1 MLAYPAGKLAAFA
14 APITIY
20 HLPTWL
26 PGKLSGA
33 PWTFNDGP
41 FNVKEHAL
49 IVIMANVGVSQAY
62 GLHLIV
68 AGDLFYGRAF
78 GFGFG
83 FLLVL
88 CSQLLGFSLAGFAN
102 HLVVTPASMLW
113 PEALVVATNLNAFH
127 SQEDAFASGISR
139 LRLLAWLLCGSMIF
153 FWIPGE
159 LQPPLEQ
166 DVYQKLTTT
175 RVLHYGFKHLC
186 LCHLGL
192 SQQQDP
198 QHLVWNQPWPRIDDG
213 HP

>member
-1 MLAYPAGKLAAFA
+1 MLAYPTGKLAAFA

-20 HLPTWL
+20 HLPRWL

-49 IVIMANVGVSQAY
+49 IVIMANVGVSQAW
-62 GLHLIV
+62 GLHLV
-68 AGDLFYGRAF
+68 VVGDLFYGRAF

-127 SQEDAFASGISR
+127 AQEDAFASGISR
-139 LRLLAWLLCGSMIF
+139 LKLLAWLLGGSMIF

-159 LQPPLEQ
+159 RQGFFGTKHGCKAETL
-166 DVYQKLTTT
+166 
-175 RVLHYGFKHLC
+175 RVLYH
-186 LCHLGL
+186 GL
-192 SQQQDP
+192 QYI
-198 QHLVWNQPWPRIDDG
+198 RIPYLDFS
-213 HP
+213 

>member
-1 MLAYPAGKLAAFA
+1 MLAYPAGRLLAKIL
-14 APITIY
+14 PITVY

-33 PWTFNDGP
+33 PWTLNDGP

-88 CSQLLGFSLAGFAN
+88 SSQLLGFTLAGLAN
-102 HLVVTPASMLW
+102 QLVVSPASMLW
-113 PEALVVATNLNAFH
+113 PEALVVAANLNAFH
-127 SQEDAFASGISR
+127 AQDDAFGGKLSRFKLLVIVLIAS
-139 LRLLAWLLCGSMIF
+139 AAF
-153 FWIPGE
+153 FWIPG
-159 LQPPLEQ
+159 
-166 DVYQKLTTT
+166 
-175 RVLHYGFKHLC
+175 
-186 LCHLGL
+186 
-192 SQQQDP
+192 S
-198 QHLVWNQPWPRIDDG
+198 
-213 HP
+213 